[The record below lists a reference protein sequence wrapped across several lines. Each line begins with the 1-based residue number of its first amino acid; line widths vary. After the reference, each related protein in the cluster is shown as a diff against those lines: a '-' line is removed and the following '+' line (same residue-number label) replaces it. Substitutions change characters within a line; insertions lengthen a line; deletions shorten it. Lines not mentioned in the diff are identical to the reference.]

1 MPRVQMKLHSRVLL
15 EFAKRFERSTGGR
28 HGRGRVDFQP
38 DFEDVLRTAGCVE
51 GEARDLAERELRA
64 AADANIV
71 QLEYDRERART
82 TILKIRLAPAKE
94 QALFAYLGRQSPSD
108 CRERW
113 VMLFREAANWAVP
126 SQYSDSWR
134 HFCTR
139 RGDAAC
145 QWRNMKPF
153 KREDLEDGRELLS
166 LLSRLLAWEGR
177 HLVRW
182 ASSVLCNDSKVL
194 ERRQNTLERLLSEA
208 TERAI
213 SGYTD
218 LGILAVPPD
227 VTFHGPVRLR
237 IGDNWRDF
245 RGLHGPTTLSGADTE
260 RITGLECDASRCLTI
275 ENATPFRSLAGLASG
290 ELLIHTSYPNAATLT
305 FLTRLAEHGSNIE
318 FWHFGDTDPSGF
330 HILRDLRSRSGL
342 QFRALQ
348 MQFRPLPGA
357 SLVSRRERELL
368 LDLLPKMPTERPALE
383 AILISGCK
391 GDFEQEH
398 LGPPPLDRW
407 PFY

>member
-1 MPRVQMKLHSRVLL
+1 MKPYSPVLL

-28 HGRGRVDFQP
+28 HGRGQVDFQP
-38 DFEDVLRTAGCVE
+38 DFEDVLRTAGCGE
-51 GEARDLAERELRA
+51 GESRDLAERELRA
-64 AADANIV
+64 AADAHIIE
-71 QLEYDRERART
+71 LEYDRERART

-108 CRERW
+108 CRELW
-113 VMLFREAANWAVP
+113 AMLFHEAAGWSVP
-126 SQYSDSWR
+126 SQYVDPWR
-134 HFCTR
+134 QFCTWR
-139 RGDAAC
+139 ADTAC
-145 QWRNMKPF
+145 HWRNMRPF
-153 KREDLEDGRELLS
+153 RREDLEEGRELLS

-194 ERRQNTLERLLSEA
+194 ERRQNTLERLLSEV

-213 SGYTD
+213 CSYSD
-218 LGILAVPPD
+218 LGILGVPPD
-227 VTFHGPVRLR
+227 VIFHGPVRLR

-260 RITGLECDASRCLTI
+260 RITALECDASRCLTV

-290 ELLIHTSYPNAATLT
+290 ELLVQTSYPNAATLA
-305 FLTRLAEHGSNIE
+305 FLARLAEHRINTE

-330 HILRDLRSRSGL
+330 HILRDLRTRSGL
-342 QFRALQ
+342 QFRAFQ
-348 MQFRPLPGA
+348 MQFRPLAGA
-357 SLVSRRERELL
+357 SLVNRRERELL
-368 LDLLPKMPTERPALE
+368 LDLVPKMPAERPALE
-383 AILISGCK
+383 AILFNGCK

-398 LGPPPLDRW
+398 LGPPPNDRW

>member
-1 MPRVQMKLHSRVLL
+1 MKPSSRVLL

-28 HGRGRVDFQP
+28 HGRGQVDFQP
-38 DFEDVLRTAGCVE
+38 DFEDVLRTAGCAE
-51 GEARDLAERELRA
+51 GDARDLAERDLHA
-64 AADANIV
+64 AADANIIE
-71 QLEYDRERART
+71 LEYDRERART
-82 TILKIRLAPAKE
+82 TILKIRLAPTKE
-94 QALFAYLGRQSPSD
+94 QELFAYVGRQSPSD
-108 CRERW
+108 CRDQW
-113 VMLFREAANWAVP
+113 TMLFHEAATWSVP
-126 SQYSDSWR
+126 SQYGDSWCR
-134 HFCTR
+134 FCAR
-139 RGDAAC
+139 RAVAAN

-153 KREDLEDGRELLS
+153 RRDELDKGRVLLS
-166 LLSRLLAWEGR
+166 VVSRLLAWEGR

-194 ERRQNTLERLLSEA
+194 ERRQNVLERLLSEA
-208 TERAI
+208 TERAV
-213 SGYTD
+213 SGYSD

-227 VTFHGPVRLR
+227 VTFHGPVQLR

-245 RGLHGPTTLSGADTE
+245 RGLRGPTTLSGADTE
-260 RITGLECDASRCLTI
+260 RITALECNASRCLTI

-305 FLTRLAEHGSNIE
+305 FLTRLAEHEANIE

-330 HILRDLRSRSGL
+330 HILRDLRTRSGL
-342 QFRALQ
+342 QFRAFQ
-348 MQFRPLPGA
+348 MQFRPLRGA
-357 SLVSRRERELL
+357 SLLSHRERELL
-368 LDLLPKMPTERPALE
+368 LDLLPKMPAEEPVLE
-383 AILISGCK
+383 AVLISGCK